1 MTSFLTHVAWFR
13 IETKGNSTH
22 VINSS
27 TYAANIVGLD
37 LELGEAAR
45 LVLAPV
51 PVVADPKVGEE
62 IIVG

>member
-1 MTSFLTHVAWFR
+1 M
-13 IETKGNSTH
+13 
-22 VINSS
+22 INSS